1 MCDIKKNENSIKLD
15 DVLDVLLGKKS
26 SNPKIIK
33 LVNEDISVRKGKYG
47 PYLFYKTKSMS
58 KPKFIKLKGK
68 DWKDAPIALFEKWV
82 KTDI

>member
-1 MCDIKKNENSIKLD
+1 
-15 DVLDVLLGKKS
+15 
-26 SNPKIIK
+26 
-33 LVNEDISVRKGKYG
+33 
-47 PYLFYKTKSMS
+47 MS